1 MILCEKPITLYN
13 NSTVFVNLTDKV
25 AFKTHRFL
33 TRHRLGAFKTYY
45 DTQYPID
52 ILLRPNTEL
61 TIFSNDKK
69 ILKNDSSQ
77 NKIYTVYWIGI
88 INSIIVKNIKDL

>member
-1 MILCEKPITLYN
+1 MEICKEPLTLYN
-13 NSTVFVNLTDKV
+13 NSTVFVGLTDKV
-25 AFKTHRFL
+25 AFKTHNLL

-61 TIFSNDKK
+61 ILFSNNKT
-69 ILKNDSSQ
+69 ILKNKGDT
-77 NKIYTVYWIGI
+77 NKIHVAHWIGI
-88 INSIIVKNIKDL
+88 INSIIVKNID